1 MEFLFTA
8 QWASIESLVVILCI
22 WVILSI
28 YAYDAF
34 FFLKQCYIV
43 LFPKKPLQENFSEEI
58 SENENKETESSEKPH
73 VEEVT
78 VPVIE
83 EVVVD
88 HPVFHTEEEL
98 QEQKEEE
105 EKTEE
110 TIQQDILKNE
120 ISEIETQSETSIHP
134 EEENL
139 QNITKEKEEIESI
152 IEENTAS
159 EEVNEDNKNEE
170 HIQTTEVAEIIHY
183 EKDEIRDGVIIHEEI
198 DIIIPHEEN
207 SITPENK
214 EENTIEEVP
223 TEIQEKYIV
232 ENRESIQPQSSQ
244 SFPVSKN
251 HTETL
256 YNLLQQIRT
265 NIARGHIADA
275 KSLIVTGLALD
286 KKNRDLNIILAEL
299 YELDRQFDKAE
310 YIYKDL
316 AEENPNDTQILEKLA
331 NILIIQKRYEIALAL
346 YQKIVDLSSETEG
359 NLYIMTHL
367 ASELG
372 QTEEKYEYAKR
383 YQKKYPNNPDILGL
397 LAQAEIEL
405 WYRQDAIQTLI
416 KLKNLTPYNHEITQM
431 IAKLVTEEEL
441 ANNFGN

>member
-22 WVILSI
+22 GVILSI

-43 LFPKKPLQENFSEEI
+43 LFPKKPVAQYNNTSQEENSETI
-58 SENENKETESSEKPH
+58 YKDNNTEASPIIWEQ
-73 VEEVT
+73 
-78 VPVIE
+78 
-83 EVVVD
+83 VVVD
-88 HPVFHTEEEL
+88 HPVFHTEEQL
-98 QEQKEEE
+98 KEQKEEDEKME
-105 EKTEE
+105 EV
-110 TIQQDILKNE
+110 IQQDILPNE
-120 ISEIETQSETSIHP
+120 ISEIQSQSETSIHP
-134 EEENL
+134 EEKNL
-139 QNITKEKEEIESI
+139 QNITKEEKIEPI
-152 IEENTAS
+152 IEESIAN
-159 EEVNEDNKNEE
+159 EGVNEGNKNEE
-170 HIQTTEVAEIIHY
+170 NIQTTEVAEIIHY
-183 EKDEIRDGVIIHEEI
+183 EKDEIRDGVITHEEI

-207 SITPENK
+207 RIIPENK
-214 EENTIEEVP
+214 EENP
-223 TEIQEKYIV
+223 TEEESRISEEKTTG
-232 ENRESIQPQSSQ
+232 ESGEAIPFQDSQ

-256 YNLLQQIRT
+256 YNLIQQIRT

-275 KSLIVTGLALD
+275 KALIVTGLALD

>member
-22 WVILSI
+22 GVILSI

-34 FFLKQCYIV
+34 FFLKQCYMV
-43 LFPKKPLQENFSEEI
+43 LFPKKPVWESNNETLSGEESINTLYEEIPVQENPVISEE
-58 SENENKETESSEKPH
+58 
-73 VEEVT
+73 
-78 VPVIE
+78 VI
-83 EVVVD
+83 VD
-88 HPVFHTEEEL
+88 HPVFHTEAELEE
-98 QEQKEEE
+98 QRIEDKDKDKGKSEEMDDSIITGNDTVQKEEAILEPENIWE
-105 EKTEE
+105 EGKA
-110 TIQQDILKNE
+110 
-120 ISEIETQSETSIHP
+120 
-134 EEENL
+134 EEN
-139 QNITKEKEEIESI
+139 ITETLEEGIENKK
-152 IEENTAS
+152 IEENS
-159 EEVNEDNKNEE
+159 IE
-170 HIQTTEVAEIIHY
+170 IQETEIIHY
-183 EKDEIRDGVIIHEEI
+183 ERDEIRDGVITHEEI
-198 DIIIPHEEN
+198 DIIIQEGEN
-207 SITPENK
+207 IIIEKNK
-214 EENTIEEVP
+214 EENIVEEAPTLIEEKV
-223 TEIQEKYIV
+223 IV
-232 ENRESIQPQSSQ
+232 ENTESVQPQSFS
-244 SFPVSKN
+244 VSKN

-256 YNLLQQIRT
+256 YNLIQQIRT

-275 KSLIVTGLALD
+275 KALIVTGLALD
-286 KKNRDLNIILAEL
+286 KKNRDLNVILAEL

-416 KLKNLTPYNHEITQM
+416 KLKNLTPYNHEITEM
-431 IAKLVTEEEL
+431 ITKLVTEEEL